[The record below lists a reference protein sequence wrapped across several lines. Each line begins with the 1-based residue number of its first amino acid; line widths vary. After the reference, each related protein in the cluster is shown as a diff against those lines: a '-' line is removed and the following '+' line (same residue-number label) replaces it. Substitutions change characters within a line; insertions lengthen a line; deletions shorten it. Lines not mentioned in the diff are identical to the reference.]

1 MSKRTLLALTVVVA
15 VAIVG
20 GILLWNRPAA
30 NPSPAEG
37 QAIAEAFLARLETG
51 DAGAA
56 WESTTAEFKSAEGKT
71 KFAARV
77 KANAWL
83 GEPMAFSSVQQVKVN
98 DTDRLEFAFTSAK
111 TGKFVRI
118 LLARD
123 QGQWRVDRLSF

>member
-30 NPSPAEG
+30 NPSPAE
-37 QAIAEAFLARLETG
+37 
-51 DAGAA
+51 
-56 WESTTAEFKSAEGKT
+56 FKSAEGKT
-71 KFAARV
+71 KFAGRV